1 MRDSTA
7 TLISQVEIIGDFVVS
22 LANIDLLLQ
31 TFPLKINI
39 MRDVLKSKNN
49 IIALFDHPKQQQPGS
64 IKFQDK
70 DKMLTP

>member
-39 MRDVLKSKNN
+39 MRDVLKSQNN
-49 IIALFDHPKQQQPGS
+49 IIA
-64 IKFQDK
+64 
-70 DKMLTP
+70 

>member
-1 MRDSTA
+1 MPILTSQGMRDSTA

-39 MRDVLKSKNN
+39 MRDVLKSQNN
-49 IIALFDHPKQQQPGS
+49 IIA
-64 IKFQDK
+64 
-70 DKMLTP
+70 